1 MPSTRIIKR
10 VDYKEFKELIDRFSN
25 KIIVNSHAYFRL
37 NEMQRKVY
45 KDEQLINIL
54 IEEKPVL
61 IGIQGNNNYTAFFNR
76 KEGYLRIIFE
86 VKKDNIEIITFYITE
101 TLPKI

>member
-10 VDYKEFKELIDRFSN
+10 VDYKEFKELINRFLN

-54 IEEKPVL
+54 TEEKPVL
-61 IGIQGNNNYTAFFNR
+61 VGIQGNNNYAAFFNR

-86 VKKDNIEIITFYITE
+86 IKKDNIEIITFYITE